1 MKRSIFLLLIITF
14 SQLLFAMTKQEVRNT
29 SLEVARLLKQV
40 SLYANQGNVKGACA
54 SARRAIGLFA
64 TIDPQKD
71 IFTADEIRSYS
82 EAATSINEVSQA
94 MKGVCF

>member
-1 MKRSIFLLLIITF
+1 MLIL
-14 SQLLFAMTKQEVRNT
+14 SKSSLALTKQEVTNT
-29 SLEVARLLKQV
+29 SLEVSRLLKQV
-40 SLYANQGNVKGACA
+40 TLNANNGDVRGACS

-71 IFTADEIRSYS
+71 IDTAFEKRSYS